1 MALRYFFLQKFP
13 EKNKRKVGFLSLK
26 LTNDHT
32 DQNFYPE
39 EFIAKQK
46 KSGFLES
53 QTSSMVCS
61 SKS

>member
-1 MALRYFFLQKFP
+1 MGLRYFFANQK
-13 EKNKRKVGFLSLK
+13 KKKIKRKVGFLGRK

-32 DQNFYPE
+32 DQNIYPE